1 MKTLPAGLLPKSL
14 VPRLQRLALFLKLLR
29 PYHRMPFSLDDVPRA
44 DLRTAYAGRAQKQG
58 PAFKK
63 IMRKLRSFAA
73 AGPVGPNKYWEYP
86 WILSTLDLRPGLR
99 VLDAGCG
106 RAPVQYALADLGLNV
121 SAIDPF
127 ENVGWHGIDRRLA
140 KKFGLNIEYRVEGME
155 RISFGDGTF
164 DRVVSASV
172 LEHCRTKP
180 VANELAAPQTA
191 EDRALQAQMMRE
203 MARVLKKGGLLVVT
217 LDMVFPQKGA
227 VLECNVNVRNLIDAA
242 GIRLLGPLPAPGVYG
257 DHNFRMEDLERLSGL
272 DVQDYQGVVG
282 TSLGLVFKKG

>member
-1 MKTLPAGLLPKSL
+1 MIPSGLLPASL
-14 VPRLQRLALFLKLLR
+14 VPRLQRLALSLKLMR
-29 PYHRMPFSLDDVPRA
+29 PYRRMPFSLDNVPKA
-44 DLRTAYAGRAQKQG
+44 DLRSAYANLSQKQG
-58 PAFKK
+58 PAFRK
-63 IMRKLRSFAA
+63 IMRKLRSFYA

-86 WILSTLDLRPGLR
+86 WVLSTLDLRPGMR

-106 RAPVQYALADLGLNV
+106 RAPVQYALADLGMNV

-140 KKFGLNIEYRVEGME
+140 EKYGLDIEYRVEGME
-155 RISFGDGTF
+155 RISYDDGTF

-172 LEHCRTKP
+172 LEHCRAQR
-180 VANELAAPQTA
+180 VDNELTTPQTA

-217 LDMVFPQKGA
+217 LDMIFPQKGA

-242 GIRLLGPLPAPGVYG
+242 GIRPLGPLPAPGVYG
-257 DHNFRMEDLERLSGL
+257 DRNFRMEDLERLPGL
-272 DVQDYQGVVG
+272 DVQNYQGVVG
-282 TSLGLVFKKG
+282 TSLGLVFKK